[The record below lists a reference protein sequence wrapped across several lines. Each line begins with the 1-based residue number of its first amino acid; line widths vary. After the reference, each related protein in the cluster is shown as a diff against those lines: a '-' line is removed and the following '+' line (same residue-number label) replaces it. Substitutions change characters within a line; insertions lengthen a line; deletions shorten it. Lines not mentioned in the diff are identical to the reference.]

1 MAFKVIVNKLG
12 FHELDAKTQSGM
24 LATLQEASKEI
35 EAAVKAEAP
44 VRSGELQKSITI
56 GQIINYGA
64 HRFQVNV
71 ESDSP
76 YWEAVVYGFPAQTV
90 GEEGKKYGAGEKVWS
105 GPYELPSRPANN
117 FPRRAIRKFGPQKIR
132 RLVAQNFIVH
142 VKQ

>member
-1 MAFKVIVNKLG
+1 MAFKVVVNKLG
-12 FHELDAKTQSGM
+12 FRELEPKVQAGM

-35 EAAVKAEAP
+35 EDAVKREAP
-44 VRSGELQKSITI
+44 VQSGELLKSIKL
-56 GQIINYGA
+56 GQIINFGP

-71 ESDSP
+71 ESDSS

-90 GEEGKKYGAGEKVWS
+90 GAENKKYGAGEKVWT
-105 GPYELPSRPANN
+105 GQYILPSRPANN

-132 RLVAQNFIVH
+132 RLVAQNFIVR